1 MQHLHKFFPILK
13 KIWLQNRSL
22 RGRFL
27 LYLFSLVSVLIS
39 ALLLLLGILGVIR
52 PLDYDFEQ
60 YLAYELNFRSNSL
73 SRQMNALGAHGMDLS
88 EQLAYDIE
96 AALNTQGLSADMS
109 IDALNNQPEVLYA
122 IQSATYNTLAEK
134 MQASFCSGALYLIN
148 ASVNTGLMEPHFNGL
163 YLKFANVYSENTAL
177 NEICMFRGSSDLARE
192 HNINLYS
199 TWHPELSASAYPQV
213 QELLSLAANSH
224 EQVHYLL
231 TDVASLKESWEQARL
246 YLLPIYGSNGQLLG
260 VCGFELSNLLLQL
273 NSRQSSYQDYP
284 LVSAIL
290 EKETDSNDSFIATLS
305 NPSLVQ
311 SDKFQVINDGRYDIF
326 ICGSNS
332 FVGKLTE
339 FTVGDSKHYLAVMIS
354 SSNYK
359 ELLRRSHL
367 LLAGILLA
375 ILCIS
380 LLASFFL
387 SKKYVAPIIRDL
399 QQMQSNPAQPPP
411 SNLEETRQFYSILQ
425 GQAQQHEES
434 LLMLN
439 EQRQLAQQK
448 YAAAAANLAR
458 VQQKQASIEQ
468 QYQELSRQ
476 LESLLAEKN
485 RAEAEKTQAQQ
496 QFSFAKEK
504 LEQIVEQKLSAID
517 SEGYQL
523 FLDNIPTLT
532 KKEREIFDLY
542 TQGLST
548 KEIIARQQISENT
561 LKYHNKNIYSKLG
574 VKSRKELL
582 QYITLMENS
591 LEKK

>member
-1 MQHLHKFFPILK
+1 MQHLQKIFPILK

-27 LYLFSLVSVLIS
+27 LYLFSLVSVIIS
-39 ALLLLLGILGVIR
+39 TLLLILGGFGIIR

-60 YLAYELNFRSNSL
+60 YLDYELNFRANSL

-96 AALNTQGLSADMS
+96 TTLQEQGADLNTES
-109 IDALNNQPEVLYA
+109 LNNKPELLYA
-122 IQSATYNTLAEK
+122 LQTATYNTLAEK
-134 MQASFCSGALYLIN
+134 MQASFCSGALYLVN
-148 ASVNTGLMEPHFNGL
+148 ASVNTGLMEPHLNGL
-163 YLKFANVYSENTAL
+163 YLKFANVYSENTVL
-177 NEICMFRGSSDLARE
+177 NEICMFRGNADLARE

-199 TWHPELSASAYPQV
+199 TWHPELSASTYPQV
-213 QELLSLAANSH
+213 QELLSLAAESPK
-224 EQVHYLL
+224 QSHYLL
-231 TDVASLKESWEQARL
+231 TDVSSLKESWEQARL
-246 YLLPIYGSNGQLLG
+246 YLLPIYGTNGQLLG
-260 VCGFELSNLLLQL
+260 VCGFELSDLLLQL

-290 EKETDSNDSFIATLS
+290 EKDAGSNDEFIATLS

-311 SDKFQVINDGRYDIF
+311 SNKFQVINDGRYDIF
-326 ICGSNS
+326 ISGSNS

-339 FTVGDSKHYLAVMIS
+339 FTVGDSKHYLAAMITT
-354 SSNYK
+354 SNYN
-359 ELLRRSHL
+359 ELLRHSHL
-367 LLAGILLA
+367 WLAGILLVV
-375 ILCIS
+375 LLIS
-380 LLASFFL
+380 LLSSYFL

-411 SNLEETRQFYSILQ
+411 SNLEETKQFYSILQ

-439 EQRQLAQQK
+439 QQRQLAQQK
-448 YAAAAANLAR
+448 YTAAAANLAR
-458 VQQKQASIEQ
+458 VKQKQQSIEQ
-468 QYQELSRQ
+468 QYQELSQQ
-476 LESLLAEKN
+476 LENLLAEKN
-485 RAEAEKTQAQQ
+485 RAEAEKAQAQQ

-504 LEQIVEQKLSAID
+504 LEQIVEQKLSAVD
-517 SEGYQL
+517 SESYQL
-523 FLDNIPTLT
+523 FLDNIATLT

-542 TQGLST
+542 AQGLST

-591 LEKK
+591 QQKK

>member
-1 MQHLHKFFPILK
+1 MQHLQKVFPLLK

-27 LYLFSLVSVLIS
+27 LYLFSLVSVIIS

-52 PLDYDFEQ
+52 PLDYDLEQ
-60 YLAYELNFRSNSL
+60 YLDYELNVRTNAM
-73 SRQMNALGAHGMDLS
+73 SRKMNTLGARGTDLS
-88 EQLAYDIE
+88 EQLACDIE
-96 AALNTQGLSADMS
+96 TALKAQGADLNIES
-109 IDALNNQPEVLYA
+109 LNNNPQMLYA
-122 IQSATYNTLAEK
+122 IQAAAYNTLADK
-134 MQASFCSGALYLIN
+134 MQASFCSGALYFVN
-148 ASVNTGLMEPHFNGL
+148 ASVNTGLMERHFNGL
-163 YLKFANVYSENTAL
+163 YLKFANVYSENTVL
-177 NEICMFRGSSDLARE
+177 NEICMFRGNSDLARE

-199 TWHPELSASAYPQV
+199 TWHPELNASDYPQAY
-213 QELLSLAANSH
+213 ELLSLAADNP

-246 YLLPIYGSNGQLLG
+246 YLLPVYGSNGHLLG
-260 VCGFELSNLLLQL
+260 ICGFELSNLLFQL

-290 EKETDSNDSFIATLS
+290 EKDNSSQDRYISTLS

-311 SDKFQVINDGRYDIF
+311 SDNFQVINDGRYDIF
-326 ICGSNS
+326 ISGSNS
-332 FVGKLTE
+332 FVGKLNE

-354 SSNYK
+354 TSNYN
-359 ELLRRSHL
+359 ELLRHSHL
-367 LLAGILLA
+367 WLAAILLA
-375 ILCIS
+375 VLFIS
-380 LLASFFL
+380 LLSSFFL
-387 SKKYVAPIIRDL
+387 SKKYVAPILKDL

-411 SNLEETRQFYSILQ
+411 SNLVETKQFYSILQ
-425 GQAQQHEES
+425 EQAQQHEES

-439 EQRQLAQQK
+439 QQRQLAQQK
-448 YAAAAANLAR
+448 YAAAAANLDR
-458 VQQKQASIEQ
+458 VQKKQESIEQ
-468 QYQELSRQ
+468 QYLKLSRQ

-485 RAEAEKTQAQQ
+485 RAEAEREQAQQ

-517 SEGYQL
+517 SESYQL
-523 FLDNIPTLT
+523 FLDNIATLT
-532 KKEREIFDLY
+532 KKEKEIFDLY
-542 TQGLST
+542 TQGLSS

-591 LEKK
+591 QQKK

>member
-1 MQHLHKFFPILK
+1 MQHLQKLFPILK

-27 LYLFSLVSVLIS
+27 LYLFSLVSVIIS
-39 ALLLLLGILGVIR
+39 TLLLILGAFGVVR
-52 PLDYDFEQ
+52 PLDYDFEK
-60 YLAYELNFRSNSL
+60 YLDYELNVRANSL
-73 SRQMNALGAHGMDLS
+73 SRQMNALGAHGMALS
-88 EQLAYDIE
+88 EQLGYDIE
-96 AALNTQGLSADMS
+96 ATLNEQGADLN
-109 IDALNNQPEVLYA
+109 IEKLNNNPQLLYA
-122 IQSATYNTLAEK
+122 LQAKAYHTLEGK
-134 MQASFCSGALYLIN
+134 MQNSFCSGALYLVN
-148 ASVNTGLMEPHFNGL
+148 ASVNTGLMEQHLNGL
-163 YLKFANVYSENTAL
+163 YLKFANVYSENTIL

-192 HNINLYS
+192 HKINLYS
-199 TWHPELSASAYPQV
+199 TWQPELSTSAYPQAY
-213 QELLSLAANSH
+213 ELLAQAATAPG
-224 EQVHYLL
+224 QVHYLL
-231 TDVASLKESWEQARL
+231 TDVASLQESWEQARL
-246 YLLPIYGSNGQLLG
+246 YLLPIYSSNGQLLG

-273 NSRQSSYQDYP
+273 NVRQSSYQDYP

-290 EKETDSNDSFIATLS
+290 EKDKHSDDKFTATLS

-311 SDKFQVINDGRYDIF
+311 SDSFQVISDGRYDIF
-326 ICGSNS
+326 ISGSNS

-339 FTVGDSKHYLAVMIS
+339 FNVGDSKHYLAVMITT
-354 SSNYK
+354 SNYN

-367 LLAGILLA
+367 WLAGILLA
-375 ILCIS
+375 VLLIS
-380 LLASFFL
+380 LLSSYFL
-387 SKKYVAPIIRDL
+387 SKKYVAPILKDL

-411 SNLEETRQFYSILQ
+411 SNLEETKQFYSILQ
-425 GQAQQHEES
+425 DQAQQHEES

-439 EQRQLAQQK
+439 QQRQLAQKK

-468 QYQELSRQ
+468 QYQELSQQ

-485 RAEAEKTQAQQ
+485 RAEAEKAQAQQ

-504 LEQIVEQKLSAID
+504 LEQIVEQNLSTID
-517 SEGYQL
+517 AEGYQL
-523 FLDNIPTLT
+523 FLDNIATLT

-542 TQGLST
+542 TQGLSS

-591 LEKK
+591 QEKK

>member
-1 MQHLHKFFPILK
+1 MQHLQKLFPILK

-27 LYLFSLVSVLIS
+27 LYLFSLVSVIIS
-39 ALLLLLGILGVIR
+39 TLLLILGAFGIVH
-52 PLDYDFEQ
+52 PLDYDFEK
-60 YLAYELNFRSNSL
+60 YLDYELNVRTNSL

-88 EQLAYDIE
+88 EQLGYDIE
-96 AALNTQGLSADMS
+96 ATLNEQGADLN
-109 IDALNNQPEVLYA
+109 IEKLNNNPQLLYA
-122 IQSATYNTLAEK
+122 LQAKAYHTLEGK
-134 MQASFCSGALYLIN
+134 MQNSFCSGALYLVN
-148 ASVNTGLMEPHFNGL
+148 ASVNTGLMEQHLNGL
-163 YLKFANVYSENTAL
+163 YLKFANVYSENTIL

-192 HNINLYS
+192 HKINLYS
-199 TWHPELSASAYPQV
+199 TWQPELSISAYPQAY
-213 QELLSLAANSH
+213 ELLAQAATAPG
-224 EQVHYLL
+224 QVHYLL
-231 TDVASLKESWEQARL
+231 TDVASLQESWEQARL
-246 YLLPIYGSNGQLLG
+246 YLLPIYSSNGQLLG

-273 NSRQSSYQDYP
+273 NTRQSSYQDYP

-290 EKETDSNDSFIATLS
+290 EKDKHSDDKFTATLS

-311 SDKFQVINDGRYDIF
+311 SDSFQVISDGRYDIF
-326 ICGSNS
+326 ISGSNS

-339 FTVGDSKHYLAVMIS
+339 FNVGDSKHYLAVMITT
-354 SSNYK
+354 SNYN

-367 LLAGILLA
+367 WLAGILLA
-375 ILCIS
+375 VLLIS
-380 LLASFFL
+380 LLSSYFL
-387 SKKYVAPIIRDL
+387 SKKYVAPILKDL
-399 QQMQSNPAQPPP
+399 QQLQSNPAQPPP
-411 SNLEETRQFYSILQ
+411 FNLEETKQFYSILQ
-425 GQAQQHEES
+425 DQAQQHEES

-439 EQRQLAQQK
+439 QQRQLAQKK

-468 QYQELSRQ
+468 QYQQLSQQ

-485 RAEAEKTQAQQ
+485 RAEAEKAQAQQ

-504 LEQIVEQKLSAID
+504 LEQIVEQKLSTID
-517 SEGYQL
+517 AEGYQL
-523 FLDNIPTLT
+523 FLDNIATLT

-542 TQGLST
+542 TQGLSS

-591 LEKK
+591 QEKK

>member
-1 MQHLHKFFPILK
+1 MQHLQKIFPILK
-13 KIWLQNRSL
+13 NIWLQNRSL

-39 ALLLLLGILGVIR
+39 SLLLFLGILGVIR

-60 YLAYELNFRSNSL
+60 YLDYELNFRTSSL
-73 SRQMNALGAHGMDLS
+73 SRQMTNLGAHGTDLS
-88 EQLAYDIE
+88 EQLASDIE
-96 AALNTQGLSADMS
+96 ATLFAQGLSADTS
-109 IDALNNQPEVLYA
+109 IDALNNQPDLLYA
-122 IQSATYNTLAEK
+122 IQAAAYNTLAEK
-134 MQASFCSGALYLIN
+134 MQASFCSGAFYLVN
-148 ASVNTGLMEPHFNGL
+148 ASVNTGLMEKHFNGL

-213 QELLSLAANSH
+213 QELLSPAANSH

-246 YLLPIYGSNGQLLG
+246 YLLPIYGSSGQLLG

-290 EKETDSNDSFIATLS
+290 EKEADSNDKFIATLS

-311 SDKFQVINDGRYDIF
+311 SDKFQVINDGRYDVF
-326 ICGSNS
+326 ISGSNS

-339 FTVGDSKHYLAVMIS
+339 FTVGDSKHYLAVMITT
-354 SSNYK
+354 SNYN

-375 ILCIS
+375 VLCVS
-380 LLASFFL
+380 LLSSFFL
-387 SKKYVAPIIRDL
+387 SKKYVAPIIKDL
-399 QQMQSNPAQPPP
+399 QLMQSNPLQPPP
-411 SNLEETRQFYSILQ
+411 SNLEETKQFYSILQ

-439 EQRQLAQQK
+439 QQRQLAQQK
-448 YAAAAANLAR
+448 YAAAAANLTR
-458 VQQKQASIEQ
+458 IQQKQASIEQ
-468 QYQELSRQ
+468 QYQELSKQ

-485 RAEAEKTQAQQ
+485 RAEAEKAQAQQ

-523 FLDNIPTLT
+523 FLDNIATLT

-548 KEIIARQQISENT
+548 KEIIVRQQISENT
-561 LKYHNKNIYSKLG
+561 LKYYNKNIYSKLG

-591 LEKK
+591 QQKK

>member
-1 MQHLHKFFPILK
+1 MQHLKKFLPILK

-39 ALLLLLGILGVIR
+39 ALLLLLGILGIVR

-60 YLAYELNFRSNSL
+60 YLDYELNFRSNSL
-73 SRQMNALGAHGMDLS
+73 SRQMNNLGAHGMDLE
-88 EQLAYDIE
+88 EQLASDIE
-96 AALNTQGLSADMS
+96 ATLNAQGLSADMS

-122 IQSATYNTLAEK
+122 IQAAAYNTLAEK
-134 MQASFCSGALYLIN
+134 MQASFCSGALYLVN
-148 ASVNTGLMEPHFNGL
+148 ASVNTELMEPHFNGL

-213 QELLSLAANSH
+213 QELLSQAAGSH

-290 EKETDSNDSFIATLS
+290 EKDAGSNDKFIATLS

-326 ICGSNS
+326 ISGSNS

-339 FTVGDSKHYLAVMIS
+339 FTVGDSKHYLAVMITT
-354 SSNYK
+354 SNYN

-367 LLAGILLA
+367 WLAGMLLT
-375 ILCIS
+375 ILCVS

-387 SKKYVAPIIRDL
+387 SKKYVAPIIKDL

-485 RAEAEKTQAQQ
+485 RAEAEKAQAQQ

-523 FLDNIPTLT
+523 FLDNIATLT

-582 QYITLMENS
+582 QYITLRENS
-591 LEKK
+591 QEKN

>member
-1 MQHLHKFFPILK
+1 MQHLQKIFPILK

-27 LYLFSLVSVLIS
+27 LYLFSLVSVIIS
-39 ALLLLLGILGVIR
+39 TLLLILGGFGIIR

-60 YLAYELNFRSNSL
+60 YLDYELNFRANSL

-88 EQLAYDIE
+88 EQLAYNIE
-96 AALNTQGLSADMS
+96 TTLQEQGADLNTES
-109 IDALNNQPEVLYA
+109 LNNKPELLYA
-122 IQSATYNTLAEK
+122 LQAATYNTLAEK
-134 MQASFCSGALYLIN
+134 MQASFCSGALYLVN
-148 ASVNTGLMEPHFNGL
+148 ASVNTGLMEPHLNGL
-163 YLKFANVYSENTAL
+163 YLKFANVYSENTVL
-177 NEICMFRGSSDLARE
+177 NEICMFRGNADLARE

-199 TWHPELSASAYPQV
+199 TWHPELSASTYPQV
-213 QELLSLAANSH
+213 QELLSLAAESPK
-224 EQVHYLL
+224 QSHYLL
-231 TDVASLKESWEQARL
+231 TDVSSLKESWEQARL

-260 VCGFELSNLLLQL
+260 VCGFELSDLLLQL

-290 EKETDSNDSFIATLS
+290 EKDAGSNDEFIATLS

-311 SDKFQVINDGRYDIF
+311 SNKFQVINDGRYDIF
-326 ICGSNS
+326 ISGSNS

-339 FTVGDSKHYLAVMIS
+339 FTVGDSKHYLAAMITT
-354 SSNYK
+354 SNYN
-359 ELLRRSHL
+359 ELLRHSHL
-367 LLAGILLA
+367 WLAGILLVV
-375 ILCIS
+375 LLIS
-380 LLASFFL
+380 LLSSYFL

-411 SNLEETRQFYSILQ
+411 SNLEETKQFYSILQ

-439 EQRQLAQQK
+439 QQRQLAQQK
-448 YAAAAANLAR
+448 YTAAAANLAR
-458 VQQKQASIEQ
+458 VKQKQQSIEQ

-476 LESLLAEKN
+476 LENLLAEKN
-485 RAEAEKTQAQQ
+485 RAEAEKAQAQQ

-504 LEQIVEQKLSAID
+504 LEQIVEQKLSAVD
-517 SEGYQL
+517 SESYQL
-523 FLDNIPTLT
+523 FLDNIATLT

-542 TQGLST
+542 AQGLST

-591 LEKK
+591 QQKK

>member
-1 MQHLHKFFPILK
+1 MQHLQKLFPILK

-27 LYLFSLVSVLIS
+27 LYLFSLVSVIIS
-39 ALLLLLGILGVIR
+39 TLLLILGAFGIVH
-52 PLDYDFEQ
+52 PLDYDFEK
-60 YLAYELNFRSNSL
+60 YLDYELNVRTNSL

-88 EQLAYDIE
+88 EQLGYDIE
-96 AALNTQGLSADMS
+96 ATLNEQGADLN
-109 IDALNNQPEVLYA
+109 IEKLNNNPQLLYA
-122 IQSATYNTLAEK
+122 LQAKAYHTLEGK
-134 MQASFCSGALYLIN
+134 MQNSFCSGALYLVN
-148 ASVNTGLMEPHFNGL
+148 ASVNTGLMEQHLNGL
-163 YLKFANVYSENTAL
+163 YLKFANVYSENTIL

-192 HNINLYS
+192 HKINLYS
-199 TWHPELSASAYPQV
+199 TWQPELSISAYPQAY
-213 QELLSLAANSH
+213 ELLAQAATAPG
-224 EQVHYLL
+224 QVHYLL
-231 TDVASLKESWEQARL
+231 TDVASLQESWEQARL
-246 YLLPIYGSNGQLLG
+246 YLLPIYSSNGQLLG

-273 NSRQSSYQDYP
+273 NVRQSSYQDYP

-290 EKETDSNDSFIATLS
+290 EKDKHSDDKFIATLS

-311 SDKFQVINDGRYDIF
+311 SDNFQVISDGRYDIF
-326 ICGSNS
+326 ISGSNS

-339 FTVGDSKHYLAVMIS
+339 FNVGDSKHYLAVMITT
-354 SSNYK
+354 SNYN

-367 LLAGILLA
+367 WLAGILLA
-375 ILCIS
+375 VLLLS
-380 LLASFFL
+380 LLSSYFL
-387 SKKYVAPIIRDL
+387 SKKYVAPILKDL
-399 QQMQSNPAQPPP
+399 QQLQSNPAQPPP
-411 SNLEETRQFYSILQ
+411 FNLEETKQFYSILQ
-425 GQAQQHEES
+425 DQAQQHEES

-439 EQRQLAQQK
+439 QQRQLAQKK

-468 QYQELSRQ
+468 QYQQLSQQ

-485 RAEAEKTQAQQ
+485 RAEAEKAQAQQ

-504 LEQIVEQKLSAID
+504 LEQIVEQKLSTID
-517 SEGYQL
+517 AEGYQL
-523 FLDNIPTLT
+523 FLNNIATLT
-532 KKEREIFDLY
+532 KKEKEIFDLY
-542 TQGLST
+542 TQGLSS

-591 LEKK
+591 QEKK

>member
-1 MQHLHKFFPILK
+1 MQHLQKFLPILK

-39 ALLLLLGILGVIR
+39 ALLLLLGILGIVR

-60 YLAYELNFRSNSL
+60 YLDYELNFRSNSL

-96 AALNTQGLSADMS
+96 AALNTQGLSTDMS
-109 IDALNNQPEVLYA
+109 IEALNNQPEVLYA

-134 MQASFCSGALYLIN
+134 MQASFCSGALYLVN
-148 ASVNTGLMEPHFNGL
+148 ASVNTNLMEPHFNGL
-163 YLKFANVYSENTAL
+163 YLKFANVYSENTVL
-177 NEICMFRGSSDLARE
+177 NEICMFRGNSELARE

-199 TWHPELSASAYPQV
+199 TWHPELSVSAYPQV
-213 QELLSLAANSH
+213 QKLLSLAAGSH
-224 EQVHYLL
+224 EQRHYLL

-290 EKETDSNDSFIATLS
+290 EKEAGSDDKFIATLS

-311 SDKFQVINDGRYDIF
+311 SDRFQVINDGRYDIF
-326 ICGSNS
+326 ICGGDS

-354 SSNYK
+354 TSNYN

-367 LLAGILLA
+367 WLAGILLA
-375 ILCIS
+375 VLLVS
-380 LLASFFL
+380 LLASHFL

-425 GQAQQHEES
+425 DQAQQHEES

-439 EQRQLAQQK
+439 QQRQLAQQK
-448 YAAAAANLAR
+448 YAAAAVNLAR
-458 VQQKQASIEQ
+458 VQQKQTSIEQ
-468 QYQELSRQ
+468 QYQELSQQ

-485 RAEAEKTQAQQ
+485 RAEAEKAQAQQ

-523 FLDNIPTLT
+523 FLDNISTLT

-582 QYITLMENS
+582 QYITLRENS
-591 LEKK
+591 QEKK

>member
-1 MQHLHKFFPILK
+1 MQHLQKIFPILK

-27 LYLFSLVSVLIS
+27 LYLFSLVSVIIS
-39 ALLLLLGILGVIR
+39 TLLLILGGFGIIR
-52 PLDYDFEQ
+52 PLDYDFKQ
-60 YLAYELNFRSNSL
+60 YLDYELNFRANSL

-96 AALNTQGLSADMS
+96 TTLQEQGADLNTES
-109 IDALNNQPEVLYA
+109 LNNKPELLYA
-122 IQSATYNTLAEK
+122 LQTATYNTLAEK
-134 MQASFCSGALYLIN
+134 MQASFCSGALYLVN
-148 ASVNTGLMEPHFNGL
+148 ASVNTGLMEPHLNGL
-163 YLKFANVYSENTAL
+163 YLKFANVYSENTVL
-177 NEICMFRGSSDLARE
+177 NEICMFRGNADLARE

-199 TWHPELSASAYPQV
+199 TWHPELSASTYPQV
-213 QELLSLAANSH
+213 QELLSLAAESPK
-224 EQVHYLL
+224 QSHYLL
-231 TDVASLKESWEQARL
+231 TDVSSLKESWEQARL
-246 YLLPIYGSNGQLLG
+246 YLLPIYGSNSQLLG
-260 VCGFELSNLLLQL
+260 VCGFELSDLLLQL

-290 EKETDSNDSFIATLS
+290 EKDAGSNDEFIATLS
-305 NPSLVQ
+305 NPILVQ
-311 SDKFQVINDGRYDIF
+311 SNKFQVINDGRYDIF
-326 ICGSNS
+326 ISGSNS

-339 FTVGDSKHYLAVMIS
+339 FTVGDSKHYLAAMITT
-354 SSNYK
+354 SNYN
-359 ELLRRSHL
+359 ELLRHSHL
-367 LLAGILLA
+367 WLAGILLVV
-375 ILCIS
+375 LLIS
-380 LLASFFL
+380 LLSSYFL

-411 SNLEETRQFYSILQ
+411 SNLEETKQFYSILQ

-439 EQRQLAQQK
+439 QQRQLAQQK
-448 YAAAAANLAR
+448 YTAAAANLAR
-458 VQQKQASIEQ
+458 VKQKQQSIEQ
-468 QYQELSRQ
+468 QYQELSQQ
-476 LESLLAEKN
+476 LENLLAEKN
-485 RAEAEKTQAQQ
+485 RAEAEKAQAQQ

-504 LEQIVEQKLSAID
+504 LEQIVEQKLSAVD
-517 SEGYQL
+517 SESYQL
-523 FLDNIPTLT
+523 FLDNIATLT

-542 TQGLST
+542 AQGLST

-591 LEKK
+591 QQKK